1 MNPPNIERSHARDQG
16 QSTTPHPTRVTLAVA
31 VAGDPELGPTLHRLQ
46 AMSYI
51 CVDTESV
58 AASAVH
64 ITTADTHTGGASR
77 TIVVDVCRSEDRL
90 RSALAHGA
98 AAVIDPGIGWSHL
111 HAVILAV
118 DHNLAVLPAQQAP
131 HMATRLQTPPV
142 DDQLTPVQRRLLN
155 MVSEGLTI
163 GDISAQIGC
172 SERHARRQF
181 RQIWDLLGAK
191 GRVSGIIRA
200 VRYGMLEEPIRG
212 GVVESDMATDDT
224 SDEQVRVR
232 LGEITEELIGVAD
245 DDFATKF
252 RLQSEQ
258 DHLRELARS
267 VPYDRFSHRTDEAL
281 IEEARSL
288 GAKINGLRSSTVSRA
303 TMASADGNSMSSDAY
318 PGGSLTSLN
327 AAVVAAGGGAEI
339 SERLA
344 LVMQELEQRGI
355 DIGPHRSD
363 PKHGG

>member
-1 MNPPNIERSHARDQG
+1 MNLPSIERSHTADPCQ
-16 QSTTPHPTRVTLAVA
+16 PTAANPARVTLSVA
-31 VAGDPELGPTLHRLQ
+31 VSGDFELGQTLHRLE
-46 AMSYI
+46 AMSLI
-51 CVDTESV
+51 RVDVERPRQG
-58 AASAVH
+58 AVH
-64 ITTADTHTGGASR
+64 ITMADTHIGYESR

-118 DHNLAVLPAQQAP
+118 DHNLAVLPVQQAP

-142 DDQLTPVQRRLLN
+142 AAQLTPIQRRLLN

-200 VRYGMLEEPIRG
+200 VRCGMLEEPIHG

-267 VPYDRFSHRTDEAL
+267 VPYDRFAHRTDEAL

-288 GAKINGLRSSTVSRA
+288 GAKINGLRSNTVSRA

-318 PGGSLTSLN
+318 PGGSLASLN

-355 DIGPHRSD
+355 DIGSHRSD